1 MTVSPVQAQFIAPL
15 CGVFKRPP
23 GANETAYF
31 KLLKDKLGRFDPE
44 DLKAAAD
51 KLAET
56 ADSQTWPLL
65 GSCIRACEEARAKRQ
80 AEETGK
86 TNIPVAT
93 EAGRMPE
100 AAALRVLAA
109 NAPDVAQ
116 SACDGDWIVCLL
128 EFVQE
133 HKRVPAGREI
143 DDCRAQKSRTDSKIE
158 DHCAHAG
165 SGSLDAILS
174 RMIDGIHAK
183 RERIKTEMKELLSQ
197 PTDH

>member
-1 MTVSPVQAQFIAPL
+1 MTISPVKSQFIKPL
-15 CGVFKRPP
+15 LAVFRNTP
-23 GANETAYF
+23 GADDNGYF
-31 KLLKDKLGRFDPE
+31 KLLAEKLARYDPV
-44 DLKAAAD
+44 DLAAASD
-51 KLAET
+51 KLATT
-56 ADSQTWPLL
+56 ATKQTWPLL
-65 GSCIRACEEARAKRQ
+65 KDCIAACEEARAKRL

-86 TNIPVAT
+86 TNIPVPT

-109 NAPDVAQ
+109 NAPEVAL

-143 DDCRAQKSRTDSKIE
+143 DDCRAQKSRTDTNIE
-158 DHCAHAG
+158 DHCARAG
-165 SGSLDAILS
+165 GGSVDALLS

-183 RERIKTEMKELLSQ
+183 RERIKAEMKALLSQ